1 MSSPRPDGDPEP
13 SSGPWSEVPAQPG
26 PSSEGP
32 AQPGPWSEVP
42 AQPGPWS
49 EVPAQPGPWSE
60 VPAQPGP
67 WSEVPAQPDPRSRR
81 AAPSDP
87 TRPMESQG
95 SWSPMPRDSVSP
107 GAVPRDRDD
116 TEPFEPRDL
125 EAGRRRTRRHLV
137 GLVIARTW
145 HKLFEDRIL
154 GMAAEAGFWA
164 IVSLPSLLLIL
175 LGAIGYL
182 RGILGEGD
190 VDQIHDEVLRAAR
203 DVLTPGTVNADVAPI
218 VNQVL
223 AGGHLEVISVGFL
236 ISLWA
241 GSAAMSDYVNTITVA
256 YGMRGLRSAWR
267 SRLVATLLYICFVA
281 AGVVLLPA
289 LALGPDILSQL
300 APNRIAGTVS
310 FAIRVVYW
318 PLVGLLSV
326 VLLTTL
332 YRLALPVRVRWR
344 RGLPGAVLAMAL
356 WLVFSFSLRAYLT
369 SSLRAHSAYGSL
381 AAPIAALLFFYVTA
395 LAVLIGAE
403 VNSAI
408 DYVSPVPTTAAG
420 RARARLQAEGQ
431 ESGR

>member
-1 MSSPRPDGDPEP
+1 MPP
-13 SSGPWSEVPAQPG
+13 SSASPEA
-26 PSSEGP
+26 
-32 AQPGPWSEVP
+32 A
-42 AQPGPWS
+42 
-49 EVPAQPGPWSE
+49 
-60 VPAQPGP
+60 
-67 WSEVPAQPDPRSRR
+67 RR
-81 AAPSDP
+81 D
-87 TRPMESQG
+87 G
-95 SWSPMPRDSVSP
+95 
-107 GAVPRDRDD
+107 GD
-116 TEPFEPRDL
+116 TEGFEPG
-125 EAGRRRTRRHLV
+125 ETGAGRRRTGRHLIGPV
-137 GLVIARTW
+137 MARTW
-145 HKLFEDRIL
+145 HKLFEDRIR

-182 RGILGEGD
+182 RGVLGEGD
-190 VDQIHDEVLRAAR
+190 VDQIHDQVLRAAR
-203 DVLTPGTVNADVAPI
+203 DVLTPSTVNADVAPL

-223 AGGHLEVISVGFL
+223 ARGHLEVISVGFL

-267 SRLVATLLYICFVA
+267 SRLVATVLYLCFVA

-289 LALGPDILSQL
+289 LAIGPDILSQL

-310 FAIRVVYW
+310 LAGRVLYW
-318 PLVGLLSV
+318 PVVGLLSL

-403 VNSAI
+403 LNSAI

-420 RARARLQAEGQ
+420 RARARLRAEQ
-431 ESGR
+431 EESGG